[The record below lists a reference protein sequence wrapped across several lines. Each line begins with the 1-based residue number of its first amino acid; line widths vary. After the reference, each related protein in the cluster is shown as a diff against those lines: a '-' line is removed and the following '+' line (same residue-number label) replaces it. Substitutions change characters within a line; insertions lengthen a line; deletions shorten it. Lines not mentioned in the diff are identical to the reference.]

1 MRIAVNTRML
11 IKGKMEG
18 IGYFTMETLKRMT
31 ASHPEHDFLFI
42 FDRAFDSEFLFSDN
56 VKGVHIFPPARHP
69 LLWYCWYEWS
79 LPLLLRKHKPD
90 LFIGTDGYMPG
101 KTSVPG
107 IAVIHDLNFEHYPQD
122 LPFFNR
128 AFYRYYFQRY
138 ARRARRIAAV
148 SNFTKNDIA
157 STYRMEADK
166 IDVVYNG
173 VSPLFSP
180 LPEAEILA
188 TRNKFSDGRPYF
200 LHVGALHQRKNI
212 AGLLKAF
219 DGFKQRNDCPV
230 VLLLAGQ
237 KRWWT
242 DEMESVY
249 QSMKFREDVIF
260 TGRLSEE
267 DLRRV
272 TASALALAY
281 VSWFEGFGIPIVEAM
296 RSGVPV
302 ITSNVTSMPEVA
314 GDAAL
319 LCDPFSIESISE
331 SMTKIWADPA
341 LRKKL
346 VDKGLERQKMFS
358 WENTAHALWKTVE
371 KTIDS

>member
-18 IGYFTMETLKRMT
+18 IGYFTMETMKRMT
-31 ASHPEHDFLFI
+31 ASHPEHDFFFI
-42 FDRAFDSEFLFSDN
+42 FDRPFDRDFLFSSN
-56 VKGVHIFPPARHP
+56 VKGIYIPPPARHP

-107 IAVIHDLNFEHYPQD
+107 IAVIHDLNFEHYPED
-122 LPFFNR
+122 MPFFNR
-128 AFYRYYFQRY
+128 TFYRYYFPRY
-138 ARRARRIAAV
+138 ARRAKRIAAV
-148 SNFTKNDIA
+148 SNYTKNDIA
-157 STYRMEADK
+157 STYHVDTNK

-180 LPEAEILA
+180 LPEPEILDA
-188 TRNKFSDGRPYF
+188 RKKHSLGRPYF
-200 LHVGALHQRKNI
+200 LHIGALHQRKNI
-212 AGLLKAF
+212 TGLMKAF
-219 DGFKQRNDCPV
+219 DSFKQRNDSQV
-230 VLLLAGQ
+230 ALLLAGH

-242 DEMESVY
+242 PEMETTY
-249 QSMKFREDVIF
+249 QSMQFRDDVIF

-267 DLRRV
+267 DLRKV
-272 TASALALAY
+272 TASALALTY

-319 LCDPFSIESISE
+319 LCDPFSVESITE
-331 SMTKIWADPA
+331 AMTKIWSDPA
-341 LRKKL
+341 LRKNL
-346 VDKGLERQKMFS
+346 VEKGLERQKMFS
-358 WENTAHALWKTVE
+358 WENTAHALWQTVE
-371 KTIDS
+371 KTINS